1 MTTTKTSGKQYQ
13 VLILAEPK
21 SDEVDT
27 RIQYYQSPR
36 FLCENNAC
44 SLEDPEFECW
54 KKQNFVSKS
63 GPQK

>member
-36 FLCENNAC
+36 FLCENNQ
-44 SLEDPEFECW
+44 SKVILT
-54 KKQNFVSKS
+54 VSSEKF
-63 GPQK
+63 GL